1 MAFSTLWCRGGLD
14 GASGVRTIVGPQPG
28 RGRARSTAT
37 NRSPHLGDV
46 GEELEE
52 RDAELGQDAR
62 KVSAADTAWV
72 LASAALVLFMTP
84 GVALFYGGMVRSKNV
99 LSVMVQSFF
108 VMGLVTVLW
117 AVVGFSLAFA
127 RDAGGG
133 LIGTTSL
140 FALGGMGHALP
151 GFRHVHVSTETVM
164 IFQMMFAIITAALVV
179 GGVVE
184 RVQLRGF
191 AVLMG
196 LWLLLV
202 YAPIAHWVFSPVG
215 WLAQRGV
222 LDFAGGT
229 VVEINSG
236 LSTLAVV
243 LVVGHRHGWPRD
255 AMQPHSIPL
264 SIIGAGIL
272 WFGWFG
278 FNAGSALGA
287 SSIAV
292 HAFVN
297 TQLAAAAGSLG
308 WFLFEGRKERVAT
321 ALGGA
326 SGAIAGMVAITPC
339 AGYVGPMPSLLIGAL
354 AGFVCVG
361 AVQMKYRFGY
371 DDSLDV
377 FAIHGV
383 GGVLGM
389 VLLGLFAQHAVN
401 VAGANGL
408 FFGGGLRVLGWQV
421 VAVVATAAYAFGATY
436 VLARLVDR
444 LLGLRVTREQEQRGL
459 DLSLHGES
467 AYSSNP

>member
-1 MAFSTLWCRGGLD
+1 M
-14 GASGVRTIVGPQPG
+14 
-28 RGRARSTAT
+28 
-37 NRSPHLGDV
+37 
-46 GEELEE
+46 
-52 RDAELGQDAR
+52 
-62 KVSAADTAWV
+62 SAAATAWV
-72 LASAALVLFMTP
+72 LVSAALVLFMTP

-99 LSVMVQSFF
+99 LSVMIQSFF
-108 VMGLVTVLW
+108 AMGMVTVLW
-117 AVVGFSLAFA
+117 AVIGFSLAFS
-127 RDAGGG
+127 RDAGAG

-151 GFRHVHVSTETVM
+151 GFGHVHVSTETVM
-164 IFQMMFAIITAALVV
+164 IFQMMFAIITAALIV

-184 RVQLRGF
+184 RVAFRSF
-191 AVLMG
+191 AVLLG
-196 LWLLLV
+196 VWLLLV

-215 WLAQRGV
+215 WLAHHGV

-236 LSTLAVV
+236 FSTLAVV
-243 LVVGHRHGWPRD
+243 LVLGRRHGWPRD
-255 AMQPHSIPL
+255 PMQPHSIPL

-287 SSIAV
+287 SPIAV

-308 WFLFEGRKERVAT
+308 WLLFEGRKERVAT

-339 AGYVGPMPSLLIGAL
+339 AGYVGPMPSLCIGAL
-354 AGFVCVG
+354 AGFVCVA
-361 AVQMKYRFGY
+361 AVQMKYRYRY

-377 FAIHGV
+377 FAIHGI

-389 VLLGLFAQHAVN
+389 VLLGFFAQRSVN
-401 VAGANGL
+401 AAGANGL
-408 FFGGGLRVLGWQV
+408 LFGGGGRLLGWQV
-421 VAVVATAAYAFGATY
+421 LAVLATAAYAFAVTY
-436 VLARLVDR
+436 VIARVVDR
-444 LLGLRVTREQEQRGL
+444 LMGLRVVHEHEQRGL

-467 AYSSNP
+467 AYSSSS